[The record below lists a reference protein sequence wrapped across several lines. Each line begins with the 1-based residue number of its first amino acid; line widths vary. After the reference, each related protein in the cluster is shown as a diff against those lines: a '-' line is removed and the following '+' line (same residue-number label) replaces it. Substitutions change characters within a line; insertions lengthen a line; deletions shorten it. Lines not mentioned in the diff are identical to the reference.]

1 MAWYSISAMDIKSVT
16 RSLIICAG
24 AIVSTAVNSET
35 LVEAVMDTITYNPE
49 VQIAKEQRNAVMQ
62 EMEQARAGFFPSAD
76 ITVGN
81 GWESSD
87 NPTTRASGDGRIT
100 KNRSE
105 AEVLIR
111 QLLFDGFGTESEFN
125 RQKARVNASAYSTF
139 GTAEIMGLRAAEAY
153 LDVLNSQKIVI
164 LAEENLKT
172 HEKNYS
178 QIRKRGERGVGRK
191 SDTQQALGRLA
202 LARTNLITE
211 QNNLED
217 AISAYENIVGHPPGA
232 LEDPASYEHLLPD
245 NLDDAIT
252 QALDNQPIL
261 KSAEADVEAAR
272 EQHEAAKSTFFPSV
286 HVEISGTRND
296 DIDGIPGSNRDAQLM
311 LRGRYN
317 FTGGRDMARR
327 KETAYLLSESKQVRN
342 RTLRQVIESI
352 QLSWNA
358 YERARTSLE
367 SLKIHV
373 DASRKARNAYRKQ
386 FSIGQR
392 TLLDLLDSDN
402 ELFTA
407 SIDYADGKRDYMLSV
422 YRILAGAGKLLWALQ
437 IPVPVEATTIQ

>member
-1 MAWYSISAMDIKSVT
+1 MDIKSIPCHVALCIGLVT
-16 RSLIICAG
+16 ASALNA
-24 AIVSTAVNSET
+24 ET
-35 LVEAVMDTITYNPE
+35 LVDAVKDTIVSNPE
-49 VQIAKEQRNAVMQ
+49 VQIARDQRNAVKQ

-81 GWESSD
+81 GWESSN

-105 AEVLIR
+105 AEVLVR

-139 GTAEIMGLRAAEAY
+139 GTSEIMALRAAEAY
-153 LDVLNSQKIVI
+153 LDVLNTQQLVS

-202 LARTNLITE
+202 LARTNLVTE

-217 AISAYENIVGHPPGA
+217 AISAYENIVGHKPAA
-232 LEDPASYEHLLPD
+232 LEEPALPEHLIPES
-245 NLDDAIT
+245 LDAAIT
-252 QALDNQPIL
+252 QALDNQPTL

-272 EQHEAAKSTFFPSV
+272 EQYAAAKSTFFPRV
-286 HVEISGTRND
+286 HLEISGTRDD

-311 LRGRYN
+311 LRGRYS

-327 KETAYLLSESKQVRN
+327 QETAYLLSESKQVRN
-342 RTLRQVIESI
+342 RTRRQVIESM

-358 YERARTSLE
+358 YERARTSLD

-373 DASRKARNAYRKQ
+373 EASRKARNAYRKQ
-386 FSIGQR
+386 FNIGQR

-407 SIDYADGKRDYMLSV
+407 SIDYANGKRDYMLSV
-422 YRILAGAGKLLWALQ
+422 YRILAGSGRLLWALE
-437 IPVPVEATTIQ
+437 IPVPEEATTIQ

>member
-1 MAWYSISAMDIKSVT
+1 MEIKS
-16 RSLIICAG
+16 IICHMILCLGVAAAPG
-24 AIVSTAVNSET
+24 LHAET
-35 LVEAVMDTITYNPE
+35 LVDAVRDTIESNPE
-49 VQIAKEQRNAVMQ
+49 VQIARDQRNAVKQ

-76 ITVGN
+76 VTVGN
-81 GWESSD
+81 GWESSN
-87 NPTTRASGDGRIT
+87 NPTTRASGEGRIT

-105 AEVLIR
+105 AEVLVR
-111 QLLFDGFGTESEFN
+111 QLLFDGFGTESEFD
-125 RQKARVNASAYSTF
+125 RQKARVNASAYATF
-139 GTAEIMGLRAAEAY
+139 GTAEIMALRAAEAY
-153 LDVLNSQKIVI
+153 LDVLNTKMLVS
-164 LAEENLKT
+164 LAEENLRT

-217 AISAYENIVGHPPGA
+217 AISAYENIVGHTPDTLEEPP
-232 LEDPASYEHLLPD
+232 SFEHLLPES
-245 NLDDAIT
+245 LDGAIT
-252 QALDNQPIL
+252 QALDNQPTL

-272 EQHEAAKSTFFPSV
+272 KQHDAAKSTFFPRV
-286 HVEISGTRND
+286 HLEISGTRND

-311 LRGRYN
+311 LRGRYS

-327 KETAYLLSESKQVRN
+327 QETAYLLSESKQVRN
-342 RTLRQVIESI
+342 RTRRQVIESM

-358 YERARTSLE
+358 YERAKTSLE

-373 DASRKARNAYRKQ
+373 EASRKARNAYRKQ
-386 FSIGQR
+386 FNIGQR

-407 SIDYADGKRDYMLSV
+407 SIDYANGKRDYMLSI
-422 YRILAGAGKLLWALQ
+422 YRILAGSGRLLWAMQ
-437 IPVPVEATTIQ
+437 IPVPEEATTIQ